1 MLRIRLRRTGQKHQ
15 PSYRL
20 VVADQNA
27 RRDGDFVEIVG
38 HYNPRTEPSTI
49 VVNEERIRY
58 WLGVGAQP
66 SDTVHRI
73 LHKQGLTTVDPRKQA
88 TKPSR
93 VEREAAEVAAKAAV
107 EAREAAAKAAAE
119 AEVAKVAAEAEAAKA
134 AAEAETAK
142 AAAATAEAPATPP
155 AAE

>member
-20 VVADQNA
+20 VVADKNA

-38 HYNPRTEPSTI
+38 HYNPRTEPVDI

-58 WLGVGAQP
+58 WIGVGAQP

-73 LHKQGLTTVDPRKQA
+73 LHSRGLITAAPKKIA
-88 TKPSR
+88 TKPSKA
-93 VEREAAEVAAKAAV
+93 EREAAAAAEKAAAEAREAAKA
-107 EAREAAAKAAAE
+107 EAEAAAKAAE
-119 AEVAKVAAEAEAAKA
+119 EAAAAAAA
-134 AAEAETAK
+134 AAEA
-142 AAAATAEAPATPP
+142 P
-155 AAE
+155 AAEADAPAAE

>member
-38 HYNPRTEPSTI
+38 HYNPRSEPTEI
-49 VVNEERIRY
+49 VVNEERIKY

-73 LHKQGLTTVDPRKQA
+73 LHKEGLIAVAPRQQP

-93 VEREAAEVAAKAAV
+93 VEREAAAAAEKAAA
-107 EAREAAAKAAAE
+107 EAREAAK
-119 AEVAKVAAEAEAAKA
+119 AEAEAAA
-134 AAEAETAK
+134 
-142 AAAATAEAPATPP
+142 
-155 AAE
+155 

>member
-38 HYNPRTEPSTI
+38 HYNPRSEPTEI
-49 VVNEERIRY
+49 VVNEERIKY

-73 LHKQGLTTVDPRKQA
+73 LHKQGLVAVAPRQTP

-93 VEREAAEVAAKAAV
+93 IEREAAAAAEKAAA
-107 EAREAAAKAAAE
+107 EAREAAAKAAE
-119 AEVAKVAAEAEAAKA
+119 EAAKA
-134 AAEAETAK
+134 AAEAEAAAAK
-142 AAAATAEAPATPP
+142 AAEEAATAESSADAP